1 METMALDTGR
11 EAATR
16 LLAGDRQRRE
26 GEAGVIEALCDLAT
40 CYRLDE
46 GELIQELVERTIH
59 LGGEGTP
66 TVSEH
71 LAREVAGLLGCTPQ
85 AAGSRV
91 ADAINLKYRHPRL
104 FEAVQ
109 LFQIDASRALRA
121 ANRCHELSAIVTDQ
135 VTTRWL
141 RRQAGLGWT
150 AAFNLLDKLIIEAD
164 AELAAKRER
173 KAREDRGVWLWGL
186 FEGVLN
192 LTGKVDVLDGRF
204 LDARLTELAELLKG
218 QFPGLDLQQR
228 RAKALGLLAN
238 PALALALMEQ
248 AAQCELPI
256 PTGPVAPGEP
266 PGGNC
271 GSPPPEEQSIPVG
284 ADDQAVAPGA
294 TAEARDGEAGS
305 GTDAGSQPED
315 HWCWPETGWPTAPE
329 PPEQEPPE
337 DEALR
342 PPPDD
347 EGYFPTN
354 DYLPRWL
361 PPACP
366 TCRRTDPPTATG
378 TTVPIDKLRPTL
390 GIAVH
395 LHTDALGN
403 LTGPARIDKAG
414 HITTRLL
421 AELLGEGHGINVKVH
436 PVIDLPNLEPADR
449 YTPSPV
455 MRRAINLI
463 FDAEPF
469 PYSNRPSA
477 GLDLDHTIAY
487 QQGRPCQT
495 RVGNLAPLS
504 RGAHRAKTAGFWRL
518 EQPEPGQLFWTSPL
532 GYRYAVTPFGT
543 LRL

>member
-1 METMALDTGR
+1 MALDTAR
-11 EAATR
+11 EAATG
-16 LLAGDRQRRE
+16 LLAGDRLRRE
-26 GEAGVIEALCDLAT
+26 GEARVIEALCDLAA

-173 KAREDRGVWLWGL
+173 KAREYRGVWLWGL

-256 PTGPVAPGEP
+256 PTGPA
-266 PGGNC
+266 
-271 GSPPPEEQSIPVG
+271 
-284 ADDQAVAPGA
+284 AAPGA
-294 TAEARDGEAGS
+294 SVKARDGEAGS

-329 PPEQEPPE
+329 PPDQEPPE
-337 DEALR
+337 DEAPH

-347 EGYFPTN
+347 EDYFPTN

-366 TCRRTDPPTATG
+366 TCRRTDQPSATG

-421 AELLGEGHGINVKVH
+421 AELLGEVHGINVKVH

-449 YTPSPV
+449 YTPSTV
-455 MRRAINLI
+455 MRRAISLI

-469 PYSNRPSA
+469 PYANRPSA

-532 GYRYAVTPFGT
+532 GYRYAVTPSGT